1 MSPLLEVSNLSVSYG
16 RVQVVRD
23 LSFSVGSDRALA
35 LLGPN
40 GAGKTSAVEAIAGLL
55 SKAGGVVRFA
65 GRDISRAPASQI
77 ARRGLALVPQWREL
91 FPTFS
96 VDETLRAALYAGRV
110 RGRLDVDDIYD
121 FFPHLKDRRRQLAG
135 TLSGGEQ
142 QMLAL
147 GRALATQPL
156 MLLLDEPTAGLAA
169 GIVSSLIEILKNIR
183 KRGIPMVV
191 VEQNIELAAALADD
205 CIVLSTGMSVWS
217 GPMAEAVRS
226 EEVRRLYFGMTA
238 EELQEVAHERI

>member
-1 MSPLLEVSNLSVSYG
+1 MSPLLEVRNLSVSYG

-23 LSFSVGSDRALA
+23 LSFSVGNDRALA

-55 SKAGGVVRFA
+55 GKAEGSVRFA
-65 GRDISRAPASQI
+65 GRDITRDPASRI
-77 ARRGLALVPQWREL
+77 ARQGLALVPQWREL
-91 FPTFS
+91 FATFS

-110 RGRLDVDDIYD
+110 RGRFDVDDIYD
-121 FFPHLKDRRRQLAG
+121 FFPHLKERRKQLAG

-169 GIVSSLIEILKNIR
+169 GIVSNLIEILRNIR

-191 VEQNIELAAALADD
+191 VEQNIELAAAVADD
-205 CIVLSTGMSVWS
+205 CIVLSTGTSVWS
-217 GPMAEAVRS
+217 GPMAQAVRS
-226 EEVRRLYFGMTA
+226 EEVRRLYFGIAA
-238 EELQEVAHERI
+238 EGVQEAAR